1 MCDVMRVPRSLQ
13 AQAAGT
19 VSSCRHQVAHGLKG
33 LKSPKSAPP
42 GLTSRRWVKD
52 ALSWLL
58 SQLPDLAKLFVHY
71 TVHKRNV
78 VHHNRSLV
86 WQWQLSSSPP
96 GDQAFLFPNPCLG
109 FCLGEQAAGGQWLLV
124 ASGCRWPSPTPRFLR
139 WVTLTHPPRLH
150 PRTSSSLSPV
160 HLLCSRER
168 GGQGFCFVLSF
179 VINCADRPNPSRS
192 QESICTFS
200 SQG

>member
-78 VHHNRSLV
+78 VHHNGSLV

-124 ASGCRWPSPTPRFLR
+124 AKPHSTVSQMGHSYSPSPPPSKNL
-139 WVTLTHPPRLH
+139 VLTEPSPPPALKGEGR
-150 PRTSSSLSPV
+150 SG
-160 HLLCSRER
+160 LL
-168 GGQGFCFVLSF
+168 FCFVF
-179 VINCADRPNPSRS
+179 CN
-192 QESICTFS
+192 
-200 SQG
+200 